1 MFRRNQ
7 FSMTCTV
14 VLIISK
20 LTYYLTAFSG
30 TPLSTYLLTP
40 KLFSHTEATVG
51 EVQTAT
57 LRCKFEDEL
66 KGAIKIFG
74 HLDIRGYII
83 KSDGTLYSQKS
94 IIPCANVLLT

>member
-7 FSMTCTV
+7 FSMTCTA

-30 TPLSTYLLTP
+30 TPLSTYLPTP

-51 EVQTAT
+51 EAQTGT

-66 KGAIKIFG
+66 KEVKKIFG
-74 HLDIRGYII
+74 HLKIRGYIR
-83 KSDGTLYSQKS
+83 KLGGTLLVPK
-94 IIPCANVLLT
+94 

>member
-14 VLIISK
+14 VLIASAIT
-20 LTYYLTAFSG
+20 TYYLTAFSG

-51 EVQTAT
+51 EAQTAT

-66 KGAIKIFG
+66 KEVIIKLFG
-74 HLDIRGYII
+74 HLQI
-83 KSDGTLYSQKS
+83 
-94 IIPCANVLLT
+94 